1 MNNRFREKKYHWEK
15 YMELRNRY
23 RNRVLWL
30 HPQPQTIR
38 LLKEIAF
45 VCADRQYIHIS
56 GWLILPAIVN
66 FVHQFFLLCS
76 ETCWKQR
83 LSLSFL
89 KTRIS
94 CNLSDWMV
102 NYGSTV
108 VLAGMTSALK
118 GKEVIGFPNSKLHL
132 TSVSCQISLTLTPWV
147 PGRLTVHAF
156 IFGKALKLWQALITK
171 VAREN
176 VFNKCML
183 TFLKVQ
189 ISSSEGYYPKL

>member
-1 MNNRFREKKYHWEK
+1 
-15 YMELRNRY
+15 MELRNRH

-89 KTRIS
+89 KPES
-94 CNLSDWMV
+94 P
-102 NYGSTV
+102 
-108 VLAGMTSALK
+108 ATS
-118 GKEVIGFPNSKLHL
+118 
-132 TSVSCQISLTLTPWV
+132 QIEW
-147 PGRLTVHAF
+147 
-156 IFGKALKLWQALITK
+156 
-171 VAREN
+171 
-176 VFNKCML
+176 
-183 TFLKVQ
+183 
-189 ISSSEGYYPKL
+189 